1 MTTQIG
7 DESLPWTVVYSTR
20 VAEEEAEKLPSV
32 ELDEE
37 ELLPGVELDEEELL
51 PGVELDEEELHPGVE
66 LDKEELLPSIELWE
80 EKQIILHLCSKIGS
94 SRVSVCVY

>member
-7 DESLPWTVVYSTR
+7 DESLPWTVVYSTQ

-51 PGVELDEEELHPGVE
+51 PSVELDEEEI
-66 LDKEELLPSIELWE
+66 LPNIERWE
-80 EKQIILHLCSKIGS
+80 EKLIILHLCSKIGS